1 MSEEQKRMLQQQ
13 LWAICN
19 LLRGRISG
27 DDYRDYILGF
37 IFYKF
42 LSERLYSIAQE
53 ALAEDGLDYALLDED
68 SEEEER
74 LTVKGKIAWLSLQ
87 RFMQ

>member
-1 MSEEQKRMLQQQ
+1 MSEEQKRILQQQ

-42 LSERLYSIAQE
+42 LSERLYLSIALVKPAQSPLQNDR
-53 ALAEDGLDYALLDED
+53 AH
-68 SEEEER
+68 
-74 LTVKGKIAWLSLQ
+74 LTGE
-87 RFMQ
+87 